1 MTEQDRDK
9 QKAAVV
15 AEIVRS
21 KGFKTVACTNVGLNP
36 RTFRQWKATDAEIR
50 QAVAGSI
57 TISAWAA
64 PSARRFARWAPSA
77 ERSNQP

>member
-21 KGFKTVACTNVGLNP
+21 KGFKTVACSNVGLNP
-36 RTFRQWKATDAEIR
+36 RTFRQWMATDAEFR
-50 QAVAGSI
+50 QAVEDAVEI
-57 TISAWAA
+57 
-64 PSARRFARWAPSA
+64 ARDYRDDMA
-77 ERSNQP
+77 EKSCLRMWRQAT